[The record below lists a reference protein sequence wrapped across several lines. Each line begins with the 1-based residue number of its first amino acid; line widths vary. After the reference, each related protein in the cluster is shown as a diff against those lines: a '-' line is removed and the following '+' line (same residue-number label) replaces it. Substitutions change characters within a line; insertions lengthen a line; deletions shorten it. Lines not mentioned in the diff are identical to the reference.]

1 MLPTPDVVL
10 LVDPDPLSSSTL
22 SKVLKM
28 HGYAVI
34 TTYNF
39 TLAQYHLEEKRFDL
53 MLIPVDDQ
61 FSPTENSFLQTARAL
76 QPALKVV
83 GVCTEDVPKEA
94 LLAVDDVIRLPHPAH
109 SLNSGIPGDSDRAE
123 VFH

>member
-10 LVDPDPLSSSTL
+10 IVDPDPLSSSTL

-34 TTYNF
+34 TTGNF
-39 TLAQYHLEEKRFDL
+39 ALAQHHLEEKRFDL

-76 QPALKVV
+76 QPTLKVL
-83 GVCTEDVPKEA
+83 GICTDDVPKET
-94 LLAVDDVIRLPHPAH
+94 LSAVDDVIRLGRPAH
-109 SLNSGIPGDSDRAE
+109 TLHRGISGDSDRAE